1 MGLNIAGFLLKSFAA
16 GNARLHGPYRG
27 SPVVFRSIKLAQEDE
42 SLLMPEGGAGE
53 SAVPEGR
60 EAGRAPG
67 GWPLVALLFLF
78 GASLVVPGV
87 VASGLLLYRDSK
99 TQTEQI
105 ERRLEQVA
113 DDLSED
119 IGRELGLMLASL
131 TVLAGSPQLA
141 TGELQA
147 FHERAVEALH
157 PLGLQLL
164 YRDLDGQQLMNTRR
178 PWGAALP
185 RSDQAEID
193 AAVRAT
199 LKPHISDV
207 ILGTVAGGPVVT
219 LTAPVHYGGA
229 LRGFLHMSVDPERL
243 LAIMK
248 GQKLPPAWNTIL
260 VDRKGVVIAR
270 LQRHDEY
277 VGKAL
282 PARLQANLDGG
293 VTRSINLDN
302 VEMLRASKIS
312 PISGWQVA
320 AGVPVSAARAQFIS
334 NLWSIAGAGLFL
346 LLMALGLAVVVARLI
361 ARPIRQIAGFAT
373 LVEEERIPP
382 PLRSPVREANE
393 VAAALRLASERLSE
407 RTRELRETLARFN
420 AALRGADIVVFV
432 QGRDRRITW
441 ISESAGYRARN
452 FVGKREEDLVD
463 DPDERAGAIALRE
476 KVFATGQPQQGEL
489 TTGKG
494 EAARHYRQRLEAIR
508 DGDGEVAGVLGVS
521 VEVTTLRAQQD
532 RNTMLVRELAHRSK
546 NLLAVVQAIAGE
558 TLRSAGADEFME
570 RFGARLQALALLQDL
585 VVSGS
590 RGGVELGQ
598 LVRTQLAPF
607 AEPGKRLEIAG
618 PEVRLRPEAAN
629 MLGMALHELATNAT
643 KYGCLSVPEGAVLIA
658 WRLEPDPDGAQRFR
672 LTWRESGGPSVV
684 KPAQGG
690 FGSRVVIDMTAAT
703 LNGRVTLDY
712 LADGV
717 VWQVDAPATI
727 VVD

>member
-1 MGLNIAGFLLKSFAA
+1 
-16 GNARLHGPYRG
+16 
-27 SPVVFRSIKLAQEDE
+27 VFRSIKLATDDE
-42 SLLMPEGGAGE
+42 RLSTPQGEEGDSVA
-53 SAVPEGR
+53 R
-60 EAGRAPG
+60 EENRSPG
-67 GWPLVALLFLF
+67 GWPLVVLLFLF
-78 GASLVVPGV
+78 GASLVIPGV
-87 VASGLLLYRDSK
+87 VAGGLLLYRDA
-99 TQTEQI
+99 QAQNEEI

-113 DDLSED
+113 EDLSDD
-119 IGRELGLMLASL
+119 INREIGLMLANL
-131 TVLAGSPQLA
+131 TVLAGSPHLA
-141 TGELQA
+141 NGELQA
-147 FHERAVEALH
+147 FHEKAVAALH

-164 YRDLDGQQLMNTRR
+164 YRDLGGQQLMNTRR

-207 ILGTVAGGPVVT
+207 IVGAVAGRPVVT
-219 LTAPVHYGGA
+219 LTAPVRYGGE
-229 LRGFLHMSVDPERL
+229 LRGFLHMSIDPERL
-243 LAIMK
+243 LAIMR
-248 GQKLPPAWNTIL
+248 GQRLPPDWNTIL

-270 LQRHDEY
+270 LQRHEEF
-277 VGKAL
+277 VGKPL
-282 PARLQANLDGG
+282 PSRLQASPDGRISRSVNLE
-293 VTRSINLDN
+293 N
-302 VEMLRASKIS
+302 VEMLRVGKLSAL
-312 PISGWQVA
+312 SGWQVA
-320 AGVPVSAARAQFIS
+320 AGVPVAVARAPFVA
-334 NLWSIAGAGLFL
+334 NLWSIAGVGL
-346 LLMALGLAVVVARLI
+346 LLLGLALGLAFVVGRRI
-361 ARPIRQIAGFAT
+361 AGPIRQIAGFAA
-373 LVEEERIPP
+373 LVEDERIPP

-393 VAAALRLASERLSE
+393 VASGLRLASERLSE

-441 ISESAGYRARN
+441 ISESAGSRARS
-452 FVGKREEDLVD
+452 FVGKREEELVD

-476 KVFATGQPQQGEL
+476 KVFATGEPQQGEL

-494 EAARHYRQRLEAIR
+494 ESARHYRQRLEAIR
-508 DGDGEVAGVLGVS
+508 DSDGEVAGVLGVS

-558 TLRSAGADEFME
+558 TLRSAGTDDFMD

-585 VVSGS
+585 VISGT

-598 LVRTQLAPF
+598 LVKRQLAPF

-643 KYGCLSVPEGAVLIA
+643 KYGCLSVSEGAVLIA
-658 WRLEPDPDGAQRFR
+658 WRLEPDTDGAQRFR
-672 LTWRESGGPSVV
+672 LTWRESGGPPVA
-684 KPAQGG
+684 KPARGG

-703 LNGRVTLDY
+703 LSGRVSLDY
-712 LADGV
+712 PPEGV

-727 VVD
+727 VMD

>member
-1 MGLNIAGFLLKSFAA
+1 
-16 GNARLHGPYRG
+16 
-27 SPVVFRSIKLAQEDE
+27 VFRSIKLATDDE
-42 SLLMPEGGAGE
+42 RLSTPQGEEGDSVA
-53 SAVPEGR
+53 R
-60 EAGRAPG
+60 EENRSPG
-67 GWPLVALLFLF
+67 GWPLVVLLFLF
-78 GASLVVPGV
+78 GASLVIPGV
-87 VASGLLLYRDSK
+87 VAGGLLLYRDA
-99 TQTEQI
+99 QAQNEEI

-113 DDLSED
+113 EDLSDD
-119 IGRELGLMLASL
+119 INREIGLMLANL
-131 TVLAGSPQLA
+131 TVLAGSPHLA
-141 TGELQA
+141 NGELQA
-147 FHERAVEALH
+147 FHEKAVAALH

-164 YRDLDGQQLMNTRR
+164 YRDLGGQQLMNTRR

-207 ILGTVAGGPVVT
+207 IVGAVAGRPVVT
-219 LTAPVHYGGA
+219 LTAPVRYGGE
-229 LRGFLHMSVDPERL
+229 LRGFLHMSIDPERL
-243 LAIMK
+243 LAIMR
-248 GQKLPPAWNTIL
+248 GQRLPPDWNTIL

-270 LQRHDEY
+270 LQRHEEF
-277 VGKAL
+277 VGKPL
-282 PARLQANLDGG
+282 PSRLQASPDARVSRSVNLE
-293 VTRSINLDN
+293 N
-302 VEMLRASKIS
+302 VEMLRVGKLSAL
-312 PISGWQVA
+312 SGWQVA
-320 AGVPVSAARAQFIS
+320 AGVPVAVARAPFVA
-334 NLWSIAGAGLFL
+334 NLWSIAGVGL
-346 LLMALGLAVVVARLI
+346 LLLGLALGLAFVVGRRI
-361 ARPIRQIAGFAT
+361 AGPIRQIAGFAA
-373 LVEEERIPP
+373 LVEDERIPP

-393 VAAALRLASERLSE
+393 VASGLRLASERLSE

-441 ISESAGYRARN
+441 ISESAGSRARS
-452 FVGKREEDLVD
+452 FVGKREEELVD

-476 KVFATGQPQQGEL
+476 KVFATGEPHQGEL

-494 EAARHYRQRLEAIR
+494 ESARHYRQRLEAIR
-508 DGDGEVAGVLGVS
+508 DSDGEVAGVLGVS

-558 TLRSAGADEFME
+558 TLRSAGTDDFMD

-585 VVSGS
+585 VISGT

-598 LVRTQLAPF
+598 LVKRQLAPF

-643 KYGCLSVPEGAVLIA
+643 KYGCLSVSEGAVLIA
-658 WRLEPDPDGAQRFR
+658 WRLEPDTDGAQRFR
-672 LTWRESGGPSVV
+672 LKWRESGGPPVA
-684 KPAQGG
+684 KPARGG

-703 LNGRVTLDY
+703 LSGRVSLDY
-712 LADGV
+712 PPEGV

-727 VVD
+727 VMD